1 MNRYQIT
8 GIIYIHIGMNEW
20 VKRYTWGFPHKHC
33 VFTAP
38 DEHMPYII
46 QLHIMSIQPANKA
59 AEHLISSEKKTEV
72 VNAYCIKNSKG
83 EGGEKM
89 GGRGGREGREGG
101 GGHSHKQSK
110 DWIEF
115 YGCIKQVSND
125 QSLQWRSLEN
135 FSLSLCLRETENWN
149 SSSKTLFYKDC
160 SLGSVKN
167 PSNN

>member
-1 MNRYQIT
+1 M
-8 GIIYIHIGMNEW
+8 
-20 VKRYTWGFPHKHC
+20 
-33 VFTAP
+33 FTAP

-59 AEHLISSEKKTEV
+59 AEHLISWEKKTEV
-72 VNAYCIKNSKG
+72 VSAYCIKNSKG
-83 EGGEKM
+83 EGG
-89 GGRGGREGREGG
+89 GRGKKGGARGRE

-110 DWIEF
+110 DWIKF

-125 QSLQWRSLEN
+125 QSLQWQSLEN
-135 FSLSLCLRETENWN
+135 LSLSVCLRETQNSN
-149 SSSKTLFYKDC
+149 SSSETLFYKDC